1 MLEQQHNPHDAID
14 TSYVDDVCMVQL
26 SPTISEANV
35 HLEERTEQY
44 LESGERLGLTFATP
58 KTELLYGLPLTSKDK
73 NLSLA
78 SHPPLRILNTTITAE
93 RQIKY
98 LGVFIDES
106 LTFKYHATMAAARA
120 NKALGSLSFLRHR
133 SRGIPAH
140 IAHHLAMTAI
150 FPAMFWASPAWWA
163 GTPGVIATLK
173 VAYNAVARWITGLP
187 LNTRTTNLITLAHL
201 PPMEAYLDYLSLRY
215 TIRLHFLPTD
225 HAVGPPCNQPGTHTN
240 LPGLHR
246 LYNLGKHLVQ
256 GKLEDR
262 TAISTAAG
270 VANGPSPNPDK
281 TTQPR
286 HLHENW
292 IRTLPDHTIVIYTDG
307 SKLANGAVG
316 CGWAIYHCGDQ
327 QLYRLTEGNCHLG
340 HRAEVYDAELHAV
353 QEAIN
358 TLLTTTNMPRTKVFI
373 CIDNKAAIDT
383 LQLNRSNHEYARRT
397 LQIIDTLQLLG
408 WSICTIWCPSHCDIR
423 GNERADTLAKR
434 GASLTNPCHFTTTT
448 KSWLLAQ
455 ARAEFIRRWR
465 VELPLSTPSF
475 KFPDHLR
482 NIDWEET
489 RAVWRVFSNRSPSD
503 SHPNQPKD
511 PCPCG
516 TALNSSHHLL
526 RGCTLLSKY
535 RTELLKATT
544 GDIESPEFIL
554 DPKNQQ
560 PLRRFLKVTGLG
572 HTEKLCFHQPL
583 DTTNDTVSDHSD
595 SPEPDF
601 GVFEP

>member
-1 MLEQQHNPHDAID
+1 
-14 TSYVDDVCMVQL
+14 
-26 SPTISEANV
+26 
-35 HLEERTEQY
+35 
-44 LESGERLGLTFATP
+44 
-58 KTELLYGLPLTSKDK
+58 
-73 NLSLA
+73 
-78 SHPPLRILNTTITAE
+78 
-93 RQIKY
+93 
-98 LGVFIDES
+98 
-106 LTFKYHATMAAARA
+106 
-120 NKALGSLSFLRHR
+120 
-133 SRGIPAH
+133 
-140 IAHHLAMTAI
+140 
-150 FPAMFWASPAWWA
+150 
-163 GTPGVIATLK
+163 
-173 VAYNAVARWITGLP
+173 
-187 LNTRTTNLITLAHL
+187 
-201 PPMEAYLDYLSLRY
+201 
-215 TIRLHFLPTD
+215 
-225 HAVGPPCNQPGTHTN
+225 
-240 LPGLHR
+240 
-246 LYNLGKHLVQ
+246 
-256 GKLEDR
+256 
-262 TAISTAAG
+262 

-292 IRTLPDHTIVIYTDG
+292 IRKLPDHTIVIYTDG

-327 QLYRLTEGNCHLG
+327 QLHRLTEGNCHLG

-353 QEAIN
+353 QEAVNI
-358 TLLTTTNMPRTKVFI
+358 LLTTTNMPRTKVFI
-373 CIDNKAAIDT
+373 CIDNQAAINT

-511 PCPCG
+511 ACPCG

-526 RGCTLLSKY
+526 RECTLLSKY

-554 DPKNQQ
+554 NPKNQQ
-560 PLRRFLKVTGLG
+560 PLRRFLKATGLG
-572 HTEKLCFHQPL
+572 HTEKLCFHQPP
-583 DTTNDTVSDHSD
+583 DTTNDTMSDNSD